1 MVAFEDLTAEL
12 AALMDRMCAADPEL
26 LADRESIV
34 ALHRQIER
42 LEAVRTRAT
51 AAFDA
56 SGEWGAEGAYSAAAW
71 IAAKCRLPNGS
82 ARSQVNR
89 GRQLRHTPVVDATWL
104 AGEINSAHVDLL
116 RHARTDRTAEAFARD
131 EAMLCDYARTLSYRS
146 FAKALAYWRY
156 LADPDGAEDD
166 ARNVEDE
173 NRFNLSKTYRDQC
186 VLNGLLDP
194 ISGAIVAKPLKEIE
208 DELFQQEW
216 QDAKRRL
223 GREPT
228 VNDLQRTPAQRR
240 AAALVEMARR
250 AQAAALG
257 ARLPEPCFTVLVGYE
272 TFAGPICELSNGTV
286 VTPGS
291 LVPYLDQAWAERVVF
306 DGPSRVI
313 DVGERRRLFAGATRR
328 AVEIVGR
335 ECFHDFCDVAA
346 EDCEIDHIHPWAAGG
361 PTIQDNGRPACSF
374 HNRQRQRRGPPVTD

>member
-12 AALMDRMCAADPEL
+12 AAVMDRLCAADPEL
-26 LADRESIV
+26 LADGESLV
-34 ALHRQIER
+34 ALNRQTER
-42 LEAVRTRAT
+42 LNALRTRAT

-56 SGEWGAEGAYSAAAW
+56 SGEWGTDGAQTAAAW
-71 IAAKCRLPNGS
+71 IATKCRLPQEA
-82 ARSQVNR
+82 ARREVSR
-89 GRQLRHTPVVDATWL
+89 GRQLRNMPAVEATWL
-104 AGEINSAHVDLL
+104 AGDINSAHVDRL
-116 RHARTDRTAEAFARD
+116 RHARTNRNAEAFARD
-131 EAMLCDYARTLSYRS
+131 EDMLCDDARTMHYQD
-146 FAKALAYWRY
+146 FAKTLDYWRY

-166 ARNVEDE
+166 AKDLEDE
-173 NRFNLSKTYRDQC
+173 NRLHFSKTYRDQY
-186 VLNGLLDP
+186 VLNGLMDP
-194 ISGAIVAKPLKEIE
+194 ISGAIFHKPLKQIE
-208 DELFQQEW
+208 DELFEQEW

-223 GREPT
+223 GREPS

-250 AQAAALG
+250 AQAAAPG

-272 TFAGPICELSNGTV
+272 TFAGMICELANGTV